1 MLRKMFKKIG
11 SLVVCC
17 AIIGAQVA
25 TPVQAAIVGTA
36 QLLTGEQRDQARE
49 RLLERLMRSDVQQ
62 HLVAYGVTP
71 DAAKERVAKMTDS
84 EVAQLNSRIAELPAG
99 GDVLGL
105 VVFLF
110 VFFVIT
116 DAIGITDIFTFVRPL
131 KR

>member
-1 MLRKMFKKIG
+1 
-11 SLVVCC
+11 
-17 AIIGAQVA
+17 
-25 TPVQAAIVGTA
+25 
-36 QLLTGEQRDQARE
+36 
-49 RLLERLMRSDVQQ
+49 
-62 HLVAYGVTP
+62 
-71 DAAKERVAKMTDS
+71 KMTDS